1 MPEMPVRNGLCMWLL
16 NQINEIIDKWG
27 LEEEDYL
34 GLEETLGRP
43 FTHLD

>member
-1 MPEMPVRNGLCMWLL
+1 MPEMPVRDGARVWPL
-16 NQINEIIDKWG
+16 NEINEIIDRRG

-34 GLEETLGRP
+34 ELEEALGRP